1 MLTANDLWLLLSS
14 YIAFVAILF
23 ILLGTCYFDR
33 EVDRLVYQMFGYGFA
48 FILFVDVV
56 FALLY
61 S

>member
-1 MLTANDLWLLLSS
+1 MLVATDLLLILSF